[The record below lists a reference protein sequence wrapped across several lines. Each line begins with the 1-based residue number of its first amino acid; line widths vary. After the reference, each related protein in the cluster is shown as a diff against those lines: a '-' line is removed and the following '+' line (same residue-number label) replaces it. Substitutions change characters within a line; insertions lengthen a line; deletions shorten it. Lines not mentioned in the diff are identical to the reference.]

1 MARYLNVDREPVI
14 KLPPDITFVIQ
25 LVGFVVFWQLM
36 RVMLFTP
43 MQRVLAARAERIG
56 GARTRAESLTTEAA
70 QLAASVEA
78 GLADAKKA
86 GAREA
91 EELRRRAESEEQAIL
106 ARYRD
111 EATVV
116 LERERVLTA
125 SHVDAARAP
134 LEAEAARLAES
145 VVRKVLGRAA

>member
-1 MARYLNVDREPVI
+1 VI

-36 RVMLFTP
+36 RVVLFAP
-43 MQRVLAARAERIG
+43 MQRVLAARAERTS
-56 GARTRAESLTTEAA
+56 GAQTRAEDLTTEAA
-70 QLAASVEA
+70 QLAAAIEA

-91 EELRRRAESEEQAIL
+91 EDIRRRAEAEEHAIL
-106 ARYRD
+106 GRYRD
-111 EATVV
+111 EAAAV

-125 SHVDAARAP
+125 SQVAAARTP
-134 LEAEAARLAES
+134 LEAEASRLAES